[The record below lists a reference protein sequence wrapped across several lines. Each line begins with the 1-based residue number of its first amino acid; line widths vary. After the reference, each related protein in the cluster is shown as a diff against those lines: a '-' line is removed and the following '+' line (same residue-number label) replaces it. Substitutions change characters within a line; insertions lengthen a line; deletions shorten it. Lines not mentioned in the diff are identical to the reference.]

1 MARFRYAAIL
11 DGVRREGIVEAESA
25 RAAADQLRRG
35 GGSVL
40 SVEEAGAGAP
50 AGAGRHAAAR
60 WWDRMAIRPQSV
72 EIVLRQLGALLHA
85 GVPILTA
92 LKALARTAPAPLRG
106 ALERMAEMIREGKTF
121 SRAVDRHMPG
131 LDRVTGGVL
140 GVGEANG
147 TLDQMARHAADMKE
161 RSRKMREQILQA
173 FSYPAFVMVAAMGV
187 GTYMVREVFPVV
199 MKFISTSRRAIE
211 LPLPT
216 RMVIALDEFLGAYGV
231 YILLAPVALGLGV
244 AALRRTAKT
253 GEMVDALAL
262 RVPLLG
268 KAFQYHANAMWCSTL
283 GSLLGSG
290 LDVLAAVDLVRGTMG
305 NWHYAAQFARVREM
319 LRDGSSL
326 SRSLEATELY
336 RLTPM
341 AHTLVGVSEEGG
353 HVDESLVEVA
363 RFSEDQLG
371 RRVALLS
378 KLMEPAVFVVVG
390 GFVGLVYF
398 GFFLAVLTATRAA
411 R

>member
-1 MARFRYAAIL
+1 M
-11 DGVRREGIVEAESA
+11 
-25 RAAADQLRRG
+25 
-35 GGSVL
+35 
-40 SVEEAGAGAP
+40 
-50 AGAGRHAAAR
+50 
-60 WWDRMAIRPQSV
+60 
-72 EIVLRQLGALLHA
+72 
-85 GVPILTA
+85 
-92 LKALARTAPAPLRG
+92 
-106 ALERMAEMIREGKTF
+106 
-121 SRAVDRHMPG
+121 
-131 LDRVTGGVL
+131 
-140 GVGEANG
+140 
-147 TLDQMARHAADMKE
+147 
-161 RSRKMREQILQA
+161 
-173 FSYPAFVMVAAMGV
+173 
-187 GTYMVREVFPVV
+187 
-199 MKFISTSRRAIE
+199 
-211 LPLPT
+211 
-216 RMVIALDEFLGAYGV
+216 
-231 YILLAPVALGLGV
+231 
-244 AALRRTAKT
+244 
-253 GEMVDALAL
+253 
-262 RVPLLG
+262 
-268 KAFQYHANAMWCSTL
+268 
-283 GSLLGSG
+283 
-290 LDVLAAVDLVRGTMG
+290 LAAVDVVRGTMG